1 MSRESRLLGAL
12 ARRTLRT
19 FLPGTTE
26 WRLVAVVLV
35 TAIVPLV
42 VALVLV
48 SSLFQQASS
57 VWFDP
62 KIGRE
67 LDRGVEVYKDYVKAV
82 KDDLGH
88 QTAAIS
94 ADETLREAAKKK
106 NPELAE
112 VELDALFPR
121 FPSLVS
127 LTVEDADR
135 NVLARRDRGRPVN
148 DATERS
154 LERRMPLT
162 DEPDGATLIAEF
174 AVDRKRL
181 DELEKSGEFLQTYH
195 ELEASRGELSKDY
208 LNAFKVL
215 IALTALITTLLGII
229 LARGVTKR
237 INRLGLAIN
246 LVAQGDLSVR
256 VPVTGSDELT
266 EVARSFN
273 RMMAEIAQSRARLE
287 YLQRMAS
294 WQEMAQRL
302 AHEIKNPL
310 TPIQLAVEQCHQKYG
325 GEDPKFR
332 QLLDTTLEI
341 VEEEVGTLRRLVS
354 NFGNFAQLPTAE
366 LKLASLRD
374 FLRDCRDQL
383 GHLEDPSLGADSAD
397 AEAIVTQNVDIDWR
411 LPKDS
416 LPAAIDRQMLRRVLV
431 NLVRNSV
438 QAIRDAR
445 VSKGRGEEE
454 ALGRVRVSAV
464 KTSAG
469 VDVMVEDDGPGIDEE
484 QRARVFD
491 PYFTTKT
498 DGTGLGLAIV
508 KKIVVEHGGEIE
520 VGKSDALGGAQFV
533 LHLPGPEAL
542 EAAAARKEVRE
553 RAIEQGVSTSN
564 GS

>member
-1 MSRESRLLGAL
+1 MTVL
-12 ARRTLRT
+12 ARRTMQRL
-19 FLPGTTE
+19 LPGTTE

-35 TAIVPLV
+35 TAMLPLV

-57 VWFDP
+57 IWFDP
-62 KIGRE
+62 KIGQQ
-67 LDRGVEVYKDYVKAV
+67 LDRGVDVYKDYVKAV

-88 QTAAIS
+88 QTAAMA
-94 ADETLREAAKKK
+94 ADEALREAAQKR
-106 NPELAE
+106 N
-112 VELDALFPR
+112 VELTESQLDVLFPR
-121 FPSLVS
+121 FPNLVS
-127 LTVEDADR
+127 LAVEDDDH
-135 NVLARRDRGRPVN
+135 NVIAHRDRGRAVN

-154 LERRMPLT
+154 LERRLPLS
-162 DEPDGATLIAEF
+162 DDADGPWLVANF

-181 DELEKSGEFLQTYH
+181 DELENSADVLKTYH
-195 ELEASRGELSKDY
+195 ELEASRAELYGGY
-208 LNAFKVL
+208 LNAFKLLVG
-215 IALTALITTLLGII
+215 LTVLITTMLAIV

-266 EVARSFN
+266 DVARSFN
-273 RMMAEIAQSRARLE
+273 RMMAEITQSRARLE
-287 YLQRMAS
+287 FLQRMAS

-310 TPIQLAVEQCHQKYG
+310 TPIQLAVEQCHRKYG
-325 GEDPKFR
+325 GEDEKFR

-341 VEEEVGTLRRLVS
+341 VEEEVGTLRRLVENFS
-354 NFGNFAQLPTAE
+354 NFARLPTAE
-366 LKLASLRD
+366 LRLASLRD

-383 GHLEDPSLGADSAD
+383 GHLEDPSLGADSPD
-397 AEAIVTQNVDIDWR
+397 AEPLATKNVDIDWR
-411 LPKDS
+411 LPKEA
-416 LPAAIDRQMLRRVLV
+416 LPAAIDRQMLRRVIV

-438 QAIRDAR
+438 QAIRDDRAKR
-445 VSKGRGEEE
+445 SEPDAVIGH
-454 ALGRVRVSAV
+454 VRVSTQ
-464 KTSAG
+464 KRDAG
-469 VDVMVEDDGPGIDEE
+469 TDIVVEDDGPGISED

-520 VGKSDALGGAQFV
+520 VTPSNALGGARFIV
-533 LHLPGPEAL
+533 HLPGPEAL
-542 EAAAARKEVRE
+542 EAAALRKEVRE
-553 RAIEQGVSTSN
+553 RAIEQGVSTSS
-564 GS
+564 G

>member
-1 MSRESRLLGAL
+1 MSKQSRLIGAL

-94 ADETLREAAKKK
+94 ADETLREAAKKR

-112 VELDALFPR
+112 AELDALFPR

-127 LTVEDADR
+127 LTVEDADK

-162 DEPDGATLIAEF
+162 DEPDGATLVAEF

-215 IALTALITTLLGII
+215 IALTALVTTVLGII

-310 TPIQLAVEQCHQKYG
+310 TPIQLAVEQCHQKYV

-341 VEEEVGTLRRLVS
+341 VEEEVGTLRRLVE
-354 NFGNFAQLPTAE
+354 NFGNFARLPTAE

-383 GHLEDPSLGADSAD
+383 GHLEDPSLGSDSPD
-397 AEAIVTQNVDIDWR
+397 AEPIPTQNVDIDWA
-411 LPKDS
+411 LPKES
-416 LPAAIDRQMLRRVLV
+416 LPAAIDRQMLRRVIV

-438 QAIRDAR
+438 QAIRDERA
-445 VSKGRGEEE
+445 SKVADESMGH
-454 ALGRVRVSAV
+454 VRVSAE
-464 KTSAG
+464 KTPAG
-469 VDVMVEDDGPGIDEE
+469 VDVIVEDDGPGIGEE
-484 QRARVFD
+484 QRVRVFD

-520 VGKSDALGGAQFV
+520 VGQSGALGGARFV

-542 EAAAARKEVRE
+542 EAAAARKQVRE

-564 GS
+564 GA